1 MPGFMPGIHV
11 FLAIVN
17 ADARRPAH
25 PYIKPM
31 TPTSVRDNTA
41 LQRFELE
48 SGGATAVA
56 YYRRSPGVIAFT
68 HTEVPLQ
75 MRERGIGSQL
85 MQGALQAVRAEGLKV
100 LPRCS
105 FVAHYLSEHPEFQD
119 LLA

>member
-1 MPGFMPGIHV
+1 MIFILRVMPGFN
-11 FLAIVN
+11 VN

-25 PYIKPM
+25 SYIKPM
-31 TPTSVRDNTA
+31 TQTPVRDNTA

-56 YYRRSPGVIAFT
+56 YYRRSPSLITFT
-68 HTEVPLQ
+68 HTEVPRQ

-85 MQGALQAVRAEGLKV
+85 LQGALQAVRAEGLKV

-105 FVAHYLSEHPEFQD
+105 FVAHYLSKHPEFQD